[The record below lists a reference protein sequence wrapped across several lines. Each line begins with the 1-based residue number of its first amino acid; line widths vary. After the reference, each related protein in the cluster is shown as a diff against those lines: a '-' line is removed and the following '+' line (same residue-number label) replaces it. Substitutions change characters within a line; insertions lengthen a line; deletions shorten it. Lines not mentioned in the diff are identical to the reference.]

1 VCGTHE
7 VCTGHRC
14 SCPLDVGPPLRTLDL
29 VDLLPLA
36 KIRIVQLHVRKAF
49 SSGDGVELLEDLS
62 FREGH
67 LCQFGLD
74 APLDLQHPILIVLRD
89 EADRNTALARTRR
102 PSDSVRVLLRLVRHV
117 PVDHDGDVFNIQAA
131 RANIRRDQHR
141 HDKTPEQVERV
152 QPLLLRQPRVQR
164 RAAYAERFEQVREV
178 RGGAR
183 PPAEDDRR
191 RWLLEWVFVVFGGLL
206 LGRLSGLL
214 RPFARMLDGFWRGAP
229 EVERGFGRVA
239 EEIEEIGFAYVGWDE
254 DVVLFQSRYRLDAAR
269 RGERCV

>member
-1 VCGTHE
+1 M
-7 VCTGHRC
+7 CTGHRC

-102 PSDSVRVLLRLVRHV
+102 PSDS
-117 PVDHDGDVFNIQAA
+117 AA

-229 EVERGFGRVA
+229 KVERGFRRVA
-239 EEIEEIGFAYVGWDE
+239 EEVEKIGFAYVGWDE